1 MRRAAVGVVLGVV
14 VWFVAATLLNFIL
27 RATIA
32 GYSAVEASMAFTY
45 PMLVGRLLVGAGAS
59 LAAGAACAAFVGSSW
74 RPVDVLAGLMV
85 ALFIPVHVML
95 WEKFPP
101 WYHLSFLISL
111 APVVLAGASLLR
123 RARAA

>member
-1 MRRAAVGVVLGVV
+1 MKRAALGVILGVV
-14 VWFVAATLLNFIL
+14 AWFVVATLLNFIL

-32 GYSAVEASMAFTY
+32 GYSAVEASLTFTY

-59 LAAGAACAAFVGSSW
+59 LAAGAVCSLVAGSSW

-95 WEKFPP
+95 WQKFPE
-101 WYHLSFLISL
+101 WYHVSFLISL
-111 APVVLAGASLLR
+111 APVVLAGAALSR
-123 RARAA
+123 RFQ